1 MRNRLISNFVHVIA
15 IAAVPLLSNF
25 ACAGD
30 GVVELNFTIAPA
42 SYTLPVFAVGF
53 NTPPQVIDLAPIG
66 VAIPR
71 FPQCA
76 SVAVTGVELVVET
89 AAAGSWAI
97 GQASSPPSIAGVY
110 GESVARATMSAT
122 GASAAALAPPLQSPP
137 DAALTAGNGYFFSSP
152 LVPSTVSASASA
164 PVAANLVGQWVG
176 RGSVTVSL
184 TRRFTQQ
191 AVVGNGAALTQFA
204 VATTTVGRVRFHIR
218 TPPPDVNGDLIVDG
232 ADLAS
237 ILAAWGSANPAAD
250 VNGDGVVAGEDLAG
264 VLAAWGP
271 VTCG

>member
-1 MRNRLISNFVHVIA
+1 
-15 IAAVPLLSNF
+15 
-25 ACAGD
+25 
-30 GVVELNFTIAPA
+30 
-42 SYTLPVFAVGF
+42 
-53 NTPPQVIDLAPIG
+53 VIDLAPIG